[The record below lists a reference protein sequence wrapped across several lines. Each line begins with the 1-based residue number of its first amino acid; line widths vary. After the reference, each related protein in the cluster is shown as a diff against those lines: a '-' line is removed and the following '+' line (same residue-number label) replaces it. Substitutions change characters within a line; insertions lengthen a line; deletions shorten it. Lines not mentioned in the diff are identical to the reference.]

1 MDKSNRES
9 DYVIEA
15 AKKRSADPFGFEMT
29 EDQKFA
35 VSAEK
40 IAYDVLGDS
49 FFTMSKAQRRYIL
62 DLVRSGDLTSSE
74 IAEEAKYATPYDP
87 SLGLS
92 EQQLTSAHPDKDYR
106 MSERMSEETKSLRA
120 KEMSEAEFYKTFFNY
135 DYKETEIPQK
145 VREIYAG
152 LMGTSVENAP
162 KTSDNLPRQRIESP
176 IPDSEKRIAMA
187 TGGTT
192 NQNTP
197 FYNPDTISQQDY
209 LSGPVDF
216 YSQSLG
222 QSTGIQTTDPDDDK
236 DEDKEEITTPNIF
249 APIGAGQDGKED
261 LVMSSLAMG
270 LEDPGSFKSFGV
282 ADVAD
287 SIKAT
292 PYTDA
297 GLFSEQTG
305 DLVKSFGREFSSN
318 LDHIKKEVTSI
329 ENLFDISFRD
339 FGTGVQKEKPF
350 GKGLSQMTAPPAV
363 MMAMGPMGS
372 TFAGLAAIGGAANHA
387 IQKQNAAIFKA
398 TGAGFIGEF
407 NGQMVSRKPGSLI
420 YSGNVDSK
428 EMMAAREAIQKGF
441 IPGTLKAET
450 WDGKKWGQATGKKP
464 MLLQDGKDMSAAGG
478 TYDPE
483 TGSFITLDGKG
494 AAMGTMKA
502 AQAMA
507 NKVDA
512 LLGTTGLM
520 AAEDVNTIRSQVN
533 SNIFGTVTGKNF
545 EQRYRDEV
553 VSRAQTATGLSSSQI
568 NDILDGRDFSV
579 TGSGTRGLTSKGF
592 STFSDFRGTSE
603 EATGDPLDDYFSP
616 ESKAKRAA
624 DMKAEQDRRDAATAK
639 AAREAMS
646 RVESGF
652 ETQDI
657 RDDVGDQDYSTA
669 TGVDRGNYGE
679 TEDYKLGGRVGMQA
693 GGEAGFA
700 QRPEF
705 VGGNETPTDGQSI
718 ADDNP
723 REVPEGTF
731 VINAAAVD
739 FAGREDIEKM
749 IRKAYA
755 KAGDMGQT
763 GVSQEVDI
771 AVSEGEVIIP
781 PHIAKIIGYDR
792 LNKINNRGKKE
803 ISRRQE
809 EREEK
814 AAKGGFISK
823 KK

>member
-1 MDKSNRES
+1 
-9 DYVIEA
+9 
-15 AKKRSADPFGFEMT
+15 
-29 EDQKFA
+29 
-35 VSAEK
+35 
-40 IAYDVLGDS
+40 
-49 FFTMSKAQRRYIL
+49 
-62 DLVRSGDLTSSE
+62 
-74 IAEEAKYATPYDP
+74 
-87 SLGLS
+87 
-92 EQQLTSAHPDKDYR
+92 
-106 MSERMSEETKSLRA
+106 
-120 KEMSEAEFYKTFFNY
+120 
-135 DYKETEIPQK
+135 
-145 VREIYAG
+145 
-152 LMGTSVENAP
+152 
-162 KTSDNLPRQRIESP
+162 
-176 IPDSEKRIAMA
+176 MA
-187 TGGTT
+187 NGQTT
-192 NQNTP
+192 QNTP
-197 FYNPDTISQQDY
+197 FFNPDIISQQEY

-216 YSQSLG
+216 YQQSLG

-282 ADVAD
+282 NDVSD

-305 DLVKSFGREFSSN
+305 DLVQSFGKDFSSN
-318 LDHIKKEVTSI
+318 IDHIKNEVSSLSNFLDI
-329 ENLFDISFRD
+329 NLA
-339 FGTGVQKEKPF
+339 TGVQMDKPF
-350 GKGLSQMTAPPAV
+350 GKGKTSVTMPPAV
-363 MMAMGPMGS
+363 GLAMGPMAG
-372 TFAGLAAIGGAANHA
+372 TIGGLAALSGAANMA

-398 TGAGFIGEF
+398 TGAGFIGEY
-407 NGQMVSRKPGSLI
+407 NGSMVSRKPGTLM
-420 YSGNVDSK
+420 YSGNFDNK
-428 EMMAAREAIQKGF
+428 EAMAAREAIEKGF

-450 WDGKKWGQATGKKP
+450 WDSTRGMWDKATGKKA
-464 MLLQDGKDMSAAGG
+464 MLLQDGKDMRAAGG

-483 TGSFITLDGKG
+483 TGRFITLDGKG

-507 NKVDA
+507 DKVDS
-512 LLGTTGLM
+512 LLGLTGTGLNVM
-520 AAEDVNTIRSQVN
+520 AAEDVNTIRSQVD
-533 SNIFGTVTGKNF
+533 SNIFGTVTGPTF
-545 EQRYRDEV
+545 EDRYTSTAIDRAV
-553 VSRAQTATGLSSSQI
+553 GITGFSREQVEGFLS
-568 NDILDGRDFSV
+568 GRISV
-579 TGSGTRGLTSKGF
+579 GSGFTK
-592 STFSDFRGTSE
+592 DFFTPEAKAERAARSE
-603 EATGDPLDDYFSP
+603 EAQRAMDIAK
-616 ESKAKRAA
+616 KASE
-624 DMKAEQDRRDAATAK
+624 AEFTNVQK
-639 AAREAMS
+639 LQK
-646 RVESGF
+646 ESGGPGGDR
-652 ETQDI
+652 DI
-657 RDDVGDQDYSTA
+657 GAYDKSAGGAGGS
-669 TGVDRGNYGE
+669 YG
-679 TEDYKLGGRVGMQA
+679 LSHAMGGRVGMQA

-723 REVPEGTF
+723 REVPEGSF

-749 IRKAYA
+749 VRKAYA

-763 GVSQEVDI
+763 GVSQEVGI

-809 EREEK
+809 EREQK